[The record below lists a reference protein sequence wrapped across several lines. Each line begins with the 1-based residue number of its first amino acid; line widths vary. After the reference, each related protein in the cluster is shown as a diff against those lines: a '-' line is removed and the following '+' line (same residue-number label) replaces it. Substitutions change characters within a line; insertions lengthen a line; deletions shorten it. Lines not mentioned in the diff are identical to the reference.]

1 MRFTFQQLKK
11 MKNNYSLFLLFLFI
25 VSCKGQD
32 TTKTVGISINSDPES
47 DIVSAALK
55 DKNGNIWFVASG
67 RGVYR
72 FDARLNDAIGQE
84 KFFTNF
90 TEKDGLNSNDVSC
103 IYEDN
108 KGKLWFGTSGGVCY
122 YDGKTFIN
130 FPIATNDSN
139 NAYSSKDYS
148 SEIPKQ
154 VVSILQDKAGN

>member
-1 MRFTFQQLKK
+1 MKK
-11 MKNNYSLFLLFLFI
+11 NYSLFLLFLFI

-32 TTKTVGISINSDPES
+32 TTKTLGNSIASDPES
-47 DIVSAALK
+47 DIVSVALK
-55 DKNGNIWFVASG
+55 DKNGNIWFAASG

-72 FDARLNDAIGQE
+72 YDARLNDAIGQE
-84 KFFTNF
+84 KSFTNF

-103 IYEDN
+103 IYEVN

-130 FPIATNDSN
+130 FPIAINDSN

>member
-1 MRFTFQQLKK
+1 MKK
-11 MKNNYSLFLLFLFI
+11 NYSLFLLFLFI

-32 TTKTVGISINSDPES
+32 TTKTLGNSIASDPES
-47 DIVSAALK
+47 DIVSVALK
-55 DKNGNIWFVASG
+55 DKNGNIWFAASG

-72 FDARLNDAIGQE
+72 YDARLNDAIGQE
-84 KFFTNF
+84 KSFTNF
-90 TEKDGLNSNDVSC
+90 TEKDGLNS
-103 IYEDN
+103 
-108 KGKLWFGTSGGVCY
+108 
-122 YDGKTFIN
+122 N

>member
-1 MRFTFQQLKK
+1 

-32 TTKTVGISINSDPES
+32 TTKTVGISITSDPES

-55 DKNGNIWFVASG
+55 DINGNIWFAASG

-72 FDARLNDAIGQE
+72 YDAHLNEAIGQE
-84 KFFTNF
+84 KSFTNF

-108 KGKLWFGTSGGVCY
+108 KGKLCFGTSVRVCY

-130 FPIATNDSN
+130 FPIATTDSN
-139 NAYSSKDYS
+139 NAYSSKDYY
-148 SEIPKQ
+148 SEFPKQ
-154 VVSILQDKAGN
+154 VGSILQDRAGN

>member
-1 MRFTFQQLKK
+1 

-32 TTKTVGISINSDPES
+32 TTKTLGNSIASDPES
-47 DIVSAALK
+47 DIVSVALE
-55 DKNGNIWFVASG
+55 DKNGNIWFAASG

-72 FDARLNDAIGQE
+72 YDARLIDTVGQG
-84 KFFTNF
+84 KSFTNF
-90 TEKDGLNSNDVSC
+90 TEKDGLKSNDVSC

-130 FPIATNDSN
+130 FPIATTDSN

-154 VVSILQDKAGN
+154 VVSILQDRAGN

>member
-1 MRFTFQQLKK
+1 MKK
-11 MKNNYSLFLLFLFI
+11 NYSLFLLFLFI

-32 TTKTVGISINSDPES
+32 TTKTLGNSIASDPES
-47 DIVSAALK
+47 DIVSVALK
-55 DKNGNIWFVASG
+55 DKNGNIWFAASG

-72 FDARLNDAIGQE
+72 YDARLNDAIGQE
-84 KFFTNF
+84 KSFTNF

-103 IYEDN
+103 IYEDSM
-108 KGKLWFGTSGGVCY
+108 GKLWFGT
-122 YDGKTFIN
+122 N
-130 FPIATNDSN
+130 FPISTNDSN